1 MALSAMRTG
10 RLGGTMKV
18 PAILKQSTLRG
29 ISMRTRQLLVVTI
42 VAAAAAVLFV
52 PSGLAHQTLALNNPV
67 RITNTGCTVGY
78 PTVSSEFTTVV
89 FGVYNLGTVAHRFYI
104 GGPYWTHLIK
114 PGQEETLI
122 TYFHPGGWKWACTS
136 RHSTVGRGIFTI
148 RS

>member
-1 MALSAMRTG
+1 
-10 RLGGTMKV
+10 
-18 PAILKQSTLRG
+18 
-29 ISMRTRQLLVVTI
+29 MRTRQLFVIAI